1 MKALFF
7 FAAALIMACGTVAPV
22 PTPTPPPAA
31 DCAAFC
37 AHGTDLGCSWA
48 APTPNGATCDQWCQ
62 LTQVGPVPMSLACSV
77 KAANCAAIDMCNK

>member
-37 AHGTDLGCSWA
+37 AHGADLGCQWA
-48 APTPNGATCDQWCQ
+48 DPTPKGSLCAEWCN
-62 LTQVGPVPMSLACSV
+62 LTQSGPVPMSLDCSV
-77 KAANCAAIDMCNK
+77 KAADCAAIDMCNK